1 MSGIMDQLKADHANV
16 AELLDILEEQLDI
29 VEREGDADFDLMHD
43 VMLYM
48 TRYPDWHHHPME
60 DLVFER
66 MRARDA
72 ESVDVVDRLTR
83 EHMALK
89 DKGAILLDL
98 LASVVDGALV
108 ERDEL
113 SARGRDYALFL
124 RKHMELEDS
133 EAFPR
138 AEAALRSEDWNG
150 VASAMQ
156 HRDDPVF
163 GAVLDEEFRSL
174 FDYIER
180 ERR

>member
-16 AELLDILEEQLDI
+16 AELLEILEAQLDI

-72 ESVDVVDRLTR
+72 ECADVVDRLAR
-83 EHMALK
+83 EHTALK
-89 DKGAILLDL
+89 DKGTGLLDL
-98 LASVVDGALV
+98 LARVVDGALV
-108 ERDEL
+108 ERDQL
-113 SARGRDYALFL
+113 IASGRDFVLFL
-124 RKHMELEDS
+124 RQHMEIEDS

-138 AEAALRSEDWNG
+138 AEASLRPEDWSG
-150 VASAMQ
+150 VESAMRR
-156 HRDDPVF
+156 RDDPVF
-163 GAVLDEEFRSL
+163 GPVLDEEYRSL

-180 ERR
+180 NRG